1 MVRSLTMM
9 HSQVDDVTHNI
20 QTGRFRT
27 NGSSDVTSYTGE
39 NLGHYLYEIYRARLG
54 LKPNSN
60 SA

>member
-1 MVRSLTMM
+1 MM